1 MYRDGDRARTVR
13 EPPRAHSLSR
23 ASRRTAPTS
32 LKRVGDKAEGALD
45 IRLSTHPGQYTVL
58 NSEDERTATA
68 RPRRARGSGRAA
80 RRNGSR
86 SRMRWWSST
95 LAAPLGARQRRSRRF
110 ERSFALLSDAA
121 RSRLVIE
128 NDDRS
133 FGLADVL
140 VLSEHIGRPVVWD
153 LLHHYCNDPD
163 GISDRDALRSALATW
178 PGTVTPKVHYSSSR
192 TSMGERRRRVGR
204 RVVRTPELPQL
215 RAHAD
220 LVDPIAFE
228 HFVTE
233 TARGL
238 ELRRHARG
246 EGEGPRPPACA

>member
-1 MYRDGDRARTVR
+1 M
-13 EPPRAHSLSR
+13 
-23 ASRRTAPTS
+23 
-32 LKRVGDKAEGALD
+32 
-45 IRLSTHPGQYTVL
+45 
-58 NSEDERTATA
+58 
-68 RPRRARGSGRAA
+68 
-80 RRNGSR
+80 
-86 SRMRWWSST
+86 
-95 LAAPLGARQRRSRRF
+95 
-110 ERSFALLSDAA
+110 
-121 RSRLVIE
+121 IE

-140 VLSEHIGRPVVWD
+140 FLSERIGRPVVWD

-178 PGTVTPKVHYSSSR
+178 PGTVTPKVHYFVA
-192 TSMGERRRRVGR
+192 EDEHGR
-204 RVVRTPELPQL
+204 ASAKGRTPG
-215 RAHAD
+215 RAHRPSSPSCAPTRSC
-220 LVDPIAFE
+220 VDPIAFE